1 MANLILISLFPLI
14 GLIVTGYFIKRL
26 NFVDEGFWKGAEKLN
41 YYVLFPA
48 MLFLNLAYAEI
59 NLAIVRHM
67 MVAILIT
74 ISIACIVLYGLRHV
88 LKTPTA
94 RFGVYM
100 QANVRFN
107 TYIGLAVIAT
117 LLQQQGMAL
126 FAIMLAVCI
135 PLVNILSVLAMTK
148 KEDMNVIKILVSLV
162 KNPLI
167 MGCVVGAAFN
177 AMNLSLWQGFENFIE
192 QLGRCSLPLGLLTVG
207 AALQFVGLK
216 DDVFPL
222 LTNTVTRLL
231 AMPLM
236 ALGLCT
242 WIGLPQLETQVIVLF
257 FALPTAS
264 ASYILTKVLG
274 GDSRLMASVI
284 SLQTLCSAITLPL
297 MMYLIM

>member
-14 GLIVTGYFIKRL
+14 GLIMMGYIIRRL
-26 NFVDEGFWKGAEKLN
+26 KVVEDGFWKGAEKLN

-48 MLFLNLAYAEI
+48 MLFLNLAYADI
-59 NLAIVRHM
+59 NLSIIGNM

-74 ISIACIVLYGLRHV
+74 ISIACLALYALRQV

-107 TYIGLAVIAT
+107 TYIGLAIIAT

-135 PLVNILSVLAMTK
+135 PIVNILSVLAMTK
-148 KEDMNVIKILVSLV
+148 KEDMSVIKILISLL

-167 MGCVVGAAFN
+167 MGCVVGAVFN
-177 AMNLSLWQGFENFIE
+177 AMNLTLWQGIENFIE

-207 AALQFVGLK
+207 AALQFAGLK
-216 DDVFPL
+216 DDLLPL
-222 LTNTVTRLL
+222 LSNTFTRLL
-231 AMPLM
+231 AMPLI

-242 WIGLPQLETQVIVLF
+242 LIELPALETHVIVLF

-274 GDSRLMASVI
+274 GDSKLMASVI
-284 SLQTLCSAITLPL
+284 SLQTLCSAFTLPL
-297 MMYLIM
+297 IIYLIL